1 MAPLTRQTQKVFAG
15 NASIDMLAVF
25 GTMKT
30 GTPQYSSNVETLQ
43 SATYSQ
49 GWSDAILDDK
59 APYLEEMNAVQ
70 YGLSYQL
77 AYILQEGA
85 FEYDA
90 GTEYSSTSLVKV
102 INGNKLELYHS
113 LQDNN
118 IGNPITNP
126 TYWEKVQ
133 LSDGGRF
140 IGEIVA
146 SPLPLT
152 EAGLHLLD
160 GALLSKDGI
169 YNDFIDY
176 IASIYNSSLNC
187 FTTEASW
194 QSTVSQYGSCGK
206 FVYNS
211 TNNTV
216 RLPKITNILQ
226 ATNSAATLGDIT
238 AAGLPN
244 ITGTAQINSSY
255 GNNYAGALY
264 KGASTSIGRWYNA
277 GSGEVLNF
285 DASRSNSIYG
295 NSNTVQPQTTKVF
308 YYIVVATDT
317 KTDIQVDIDEIA
329 TDLNGKMDT
338 DGTNAASSVAF
349 ADGQWIMSL
358 NTIAHST
365 SISLNETKTYDLSSY
380 LPNDNYSYEVLF
392 GLVGQSG
399 TSSGNTICAYIG
411 SDIVN
416 TASYVP
422 IAYSAT
428 RTSGSAYGGG
438 NAIIPIGSDRIV
450 KITSYSSTDF
460 TFSLLASAYRRI
472 GTNS

>member
-15 NASIDMLAVF
+15 NASVDMLAVF

-43 SATYSQ
+43 STTYSQ

-133 LSDGGRF
+133 LSDGGRY
-140 IGEIVA
+140 IGEIIT

-194 QSTVSQYGSCGK
+194 QSTVAQYGSCGK

-226 ATNSAATLGDIT
+226 ATNDISTLGNIT
-238 AAGLPN
+238 PAGLPN
-244 ITGTAQINSSY
+244 ITGTFFGEHQNQ
-255 GNNYAGALY
+255 NYEFTGAFY
-264 KGASTSIGRWYNA
+264 QTNIMPKKGLNGSDEDNYQTGFNAS
-277 GSGEVLNF
+277 L
-285 DASRSNSIYG
+285 SNPIYG
-295 NSNTVQPQTTKVF
+295 NSTTVQPQTTKVF
-308 YYIVVATDT
+308 YYIVVATET
-317 KTDIQVDIDEIA
+317 KTDIQVDIDEIVTELNRKADVDLMNAVPTSVFA
-329 TDLNGKMDT
+329 T
-338 DGTNAASSVAF
+338 A
-349 ADGQWIMSL
+349 L
-358 NTIAHST
+358 NTAGIRT
-365 SISLNETKTYDLSSY
+365 VVET
-380 LPNDNYSYEVLF
+380 
-392 GLVGQSG
+392 
-399 TSSGNTICAYIG
+399 YING
-411 SDIVN
+411 ASWYRVWSDGWIEQGGRCNNFESDIRYSNVTYLKPFTN
-416 TASYVP
+416 NNYTIVVSGVKDGMNNSDYGHIYSTTSTGARFN
-422 IAYSAT
+422 SAT
-428 RTSGSAYGGG
+428 QS
-438 NAIIPIGSDRIV
+438 NPIVWYACG
-450 KITSYSSTDF
+450 Y
-460 TFSLLASAYRRI
+460 
-472 GTNS
+472 

>member
-1 MAPLTRQTQKVFAG
+1 MTPLTRQTQKVFAG
-15 NASIDMLAVF
+15 NANVDNLAVF

-43 SATYSQ
+43 STTYSQ
-49 GWSDAILDDK
+49 GWSDAILNDK

-126 TYWEKVQ
+126 SYWEKLQ
-133 LSDGGRF
+133 LSEGGRY

-152 EAGLHLLD
+152 DAGLHLLD
-160 GALLSKDGI
+160 GTLLSKDGI
-169 YNDFIDY
+169 YNDFVDY

-194 QSTVSQYGSCGK
+194 QSAVSQYGSCGK
-206 FVYNS
+206 FVYNA

-216 RLPKITNILQ
+216 RLPKLTNILQ
-226 ATNSAATLGDIT
+226 PTNDVSTLGDIT
-238 AAGLPN
+238 PAGLPN
-244 ITGTAQINSSY
+244 ITGTVNFSGTDNWADYSGAFANSY
-255 GNNYAGALY
+255 TTTGAGRSHNS
-264 KGASTSIGRWYNA
+264 GQNASQLVIQ
-277 GSGEVLNF
+277 LN
-285 DASRSNSIYG
+285 ASRSNNIYG
-295 NSNTVQPQTTKVF
+295 NSQTVQPQTVKVF

-317 KTDIQVDIDEIA
+317 KTSIQVDIDNIA
-329 TDLNGKMDT
+329 TDLNGKADIDLDNVPT
-338 DGTNAASSVAF
+338 SKGILKETYINGTSWYRVYSDGWCEQGGNMQTTATVTFLKPFSNA
-349 ADGQWIMSL
+349 
-358 NTIAHST
+358 
-365 SISLNETKTYDLSSY
+365 
-380 LPNDNYSYEVLF
+380 NYSVIATLTNGSTANYEP
-392 GLVGQSG
+392 
-399 TSSGNTICAYIG
+399 I
-411 SDIVN
+411 IVTDK
-416 TASYVP
+416 TASGCK
-422 IAYSAT
+422 INNSYS
-428 RTSGSAYGGG
+428 RRCDWRAYGYI
-438 NAIIPIGSDRIV
+438 A
-450 KITSYSSTDF
+450 
-460 TFSLLASAYRRI
+460 
-472 GTNS
+472 

>member
-15 NASIDMLAVF
+15 NASVDMLAVF

-43 SATYSQ
+43 SATYSE

-90 GTEYSSTSLVKV
+90 ETEYSSTSLVKV

-126 TYWEKVQ
+126 SYWEKLK
-133 LSDGGRF
+133 LSDDSRY

-169 YNDFIDY
+169 YDDFVDY
-176 IASIYNSSLNC
+176 IASIYSSSLNC
-187 FTTEASW
+187 FTTEVSW

-226 ATNSAATLGDIT
+226 AADSATTLGDIT

-244 ITGTAQINSSY
+244 ITGVAQINSTY
-255 GNNYAGALY
+255 GDNYTGAFY
-264 KGASTSIGRWYNA
+264 KGVSTSIGRWYNA
-277 GSGEVLNF
+277 GYGEVLNF

-329 TDLNGKMDT
+329 TDLNGK
-338 DGTNAASSVAF
+338 
-349 ADGQWIMSL
+349 ADV
-358 NTIAHST
+358 
-365 SISLNETKTYDLSSY
+365 DLSNCTKPHIIDTY
-380 LPNDNYSYEVLF
+380 AN
-392 GLVGQSG
+392 G
-399 TSSGNTICAYIG
+399 SSGYIVYSNKYCVQWG
-411 SDIVN
+411 ISDGNVTFLKPFASTNYVITFGGIYHSN
-416 TASYVP
+416 GSYVGYP
-422 IAYSAT
+422 ITQSKTALGMQIGYSFPA
-428 RTSGSAYGGG
+428 SGVGTYGDINWQVCGYI
-438 NAIIPIGSDRIV
+438 A
-450 KITSYSSTDF
+450 
-460 TFSLLASAYRRI
+460 
-472 GTNS
+472 

>member
-15 NASIDMLAVF
+15 NASVDMLAVF

-30 GTPQYSSNVETLQ
+30 GTPQYSSNIETLQ
-43 SATYSQ
+43 STTYSQ

-133 LSDGGRF
+133 LSDGGRY
-140 IGEIVA
+140 IGEIIT

-194 QSTVSQYGSCGK
+194 QSTVAQYGSCGK

-226 ATNSAATLGDIT
+226 ATNDISTLGNIT
-238 AAGLPN
+238 PAGLPN
-244 ITGTAQINSSY
+244 ITGTGIWGKQSEPTGAIYTTGTSNY
-255 GNNYAGALY
+255 GNTL
-264 KGASTSIGRWYNA
+264 
-277 GSGEVLNF
+277 SGNGERFQGF
-285 DASRSNSIYG
+285 DASRSSSIYG
-295 NSNTVQPQTTKVF
+295 NSNTVQPQTIKVF

-317 KTDIQVDIDEIA
+317 KTDIQVDIDEIVTELNRKADVDLMNAVPTSVFA
-329 TDLNGKMDT
+329 T
-338 DGTNAASSVAF
+338 A
-349 ADGQWIMSL
+349 L
-358 NTIAHST
+358 NTAGIRT
-365 SISLNETKTYDLSSY
+365 VVETYINGASWYRVWSDGWI
-380 LPNDNYSYEVLF
+380 EQG
-392 GLVGQSG
+392 GL
-399 TSSGNTICAYIG
+399 
-411 SDIVN
+411 
-416 TASYVP
+416 TASYNTLP
-422 IAYSAT
+422 TTIALLKNYSNTNYSVQCTQVGSNIRAYT
-428 RTSGSAYGGG
+428 MGVTDKTTSGFKVYSGYCTNEGVSNTAG
-438 NAIIPIGSDRIV
+438 NSRTCWYACG
-450 KITSYSSTDF
+450 Y
-460 TFSLLASAYRRI
+460 
-472 GTNS
+472 

>member
-15 NASIDMLAVF
+15 NASVDMLAVF

-30 GTPQYSSNVETLQ
+30 GTPQYSSNVKTLQ
-43 SATYSQ
+43 STTYSQ

-90 GTEYSSTSLVKV
+90 ETEYSATSLVKV

-126 TYWEKVQ
+126 TYWEKVK

-140 IGEIVA
+140 VGEIVA

-169 YNDFIDY
+169 YDDFVDY

-206 FVYNS
+206 FVYNA

-216 RLPKITNILQ
+216 RLPKLTNILQ
-226 ATNSAATLGDIT
+226 PTNDISMLGDIIP
-238 AAGLPN
+238 AGLPN
-244 ITGTAQINSSY
+244 ITGTVAFSGTDNWANYSGAFANSY
-255 GNNYAGALY
+255 TTAGA
-264 KGASTSIGRWYNA
+264 GRSHNSGQNASQL
-277 GSGEVLNF
+277 VMQLN
-285 DASRSNSIYG
+285 ASRSNNIYG
-295 NSNTVQPQTTKVF
+295 NSQTVQPQAVRVF
-308 YYIVVATDT
+308 YYIVVATDA

-329 TDLNGKMDT
+329 TDLNGKADVDYTNCSYIPMRNDVVHIIETYANDT
-338 DGTNAASSVAF
+338 SWYRVYSDGWCEQGGNMQTTATVTFLKPFSNA
-349 ADGQWIMSL
+349 
-358 NTIAHST
+358 
-365 SISLNETKTYDLSSY
+365 
-380 LPNDNYSYEVLF
+380 NYSVIATLTNGSLSNYEPIIVTDKT
-392 GLVGQSG
+392 
-399 TSSGNTICAYIG
+399 TSDC
-411 SDIVN
+411 
-416 TASYVP
+416 
-422 IAYSAT
+422 
-428 RTSGSAYGGG
+428 
-438 NAIIPIGSDRIV
+438 
-450 KITSYSSTDF
+450 KINNSYS
-460 TFSLLASAYRRI
+460 RRCDWRAFGYI
-472 GTNS
+472 V